1 MKKHHL
7 ITGGAGFIGSHL
19 VETLLDTGHTVTVVD
34 DLSTGRLENI
44 EHLLARSELTFVQ
57 HTVEDWDGLGAAIA
71 AADTVVHLAA
81 TVGVEL
87 VVQDPVRTIETN
99 VHATERLC
107 KLMAENGGGRML
119 LASTSEVYGRSAAV
133 RFRETDDLL
142 IGPPT
147 HHRWTYAAS
156 KALDEYLLMAYYK
169 EKKMQPTICRLFNTV
184 GPRQTGRYGMVL
196 PRFVEAALAGKSLSV
211 YGDGTQVRCFCHV
224 RDVVRALVGL
234 LAEESAVGGIFNI
247 GSESPISIAA
257 LAETVTHLLDS
268 ESTIETIP
276 YDQAY
281 EPGFEDM
288 MRRVPDTTRI
298 RELIGWNAEISLEQT
313 IVEVADSLR
322 QG

>member
-1 MKKHHL
+1 
-7 ITGGAGFIGSHL
+7 
-19 VETLLDTGHTVTVVD
+19 
-34 DLSTGRLENI
+34 
-44 EHLLARSELTFVQ
+44 
-57 HTVEDWDGLGAAIA
+57 
-71 AADTVVHLAA
+71 
-81 TVGVEL
+81 
-87 VVQDPVRTIETN
+87 
-99 VHATERLC
+99 
-107 KLMAENGGGRML
+107 ML